1 MPLKTKQEYFDT
13 VKRLNT
19 ELYAFGESVRD
30 VTEHPCLRPPM
41 ESIGLVYE
49 LSRMEEY
56 EDLLTAYSP
65 FTNGRVNRF
74 VHIHQEQED
83 LRKRLVISRFYVHR
97 HGACIGGR
105 CVSSGA
111 LNSLFAVTY
120 EMDRE
125 LDRGYHSRFLEYLKY
140 VQENDLAVAGA
151 MMDVKGDR
159 SLRPHQQRDPDMYI
173 RVVERKK
180 DGIVVRG
187 AKASISGAAIAHE
200 TVVIPCA
207 SMSVEDEAY
216 ALSFATP
223 SDAQGLIHVAEAPA
237 SNFSRFVGE
246 EMDFGNLKYGVHG
259 SAHIIFDDVFIPWER
274 VFMCGE
280 YRFTGKL
287 VDYFTR
293 LQRLATTSCK
303 CGHRDLL
310 IGASAVI
317 ADYNGVGDAEHIREK
332 LTDLYFQSELS
343 AGCAL
348 ASVYNGEKT
357 ASGVYL
363 PDSHYINIAK
373 LQGVNAIWDGTY
385 RMADIAGGLVCTAPT
400 SKDMKDKRIGKLL
413 TKYLKAK
420 ADVPAEYRIRMM
432 RLVEYLS
439 GQGSV
444 IPIESTHGAGSP
456 QAQRILIEG
465 SLMRNM
471 ERFKKAA
478 KVLAGVEEQADDP
491 AMP

>member
-13 VKRLNT
+13 IKRLNT
-19 ELYAFGESVRD
+19 ETYAFGERVKD
-30 VTEHPCLRPPM
+30 VTEHPCFKPPM

-56 EDLLTAYSP
+56 EDLLTAYSL

-74 VHIHQEQED
+74 LHIHQEQED

-105 CVSSGA
+105 CVGSGV

-120 EMDRE
+120 EMDQE
-125 LDRGYHSRFLEYLKY
+125 LGTEYHSRFLEYLKY
-140 VQENDLAVAGA
+140 VQKKDLAVAGA

-159 SLRPHQQRDPDMYI
+159 SLRPHQQRDPDMYL
-173 RVVERKK
+173 RVVDRRK

-187 AKASISGAAIAHE
+187 AKASISGASIAHE
-200 TVVIPCA
+200 TVVLPCT
-207 SMSVEDEAY
+207 SMEAEDQAY
-216 ALSFATP
+216 AVSFATR
-223 SDAQGLIHVAEAPA
+223 SDAPGLIHIAEAPA
-237 SNFSRFVGE
+237 PSFGRFIGQ
-246 EMDFGNLKYGVHG
+246 EMDFGNVKYGVHG
-259 SAHIIFDDVFIPWER
+259 SAHIIFDDVFVPWER

-280 YRFTGKL
+280 YRFTAKL

-293 LQRLATTSCK
+293 LQRLATTGCK

-317 ADYNGVGDAEHIREK
+317 ADYNGVGDAGHIREK

-363 PDSHYINIAK
+363 PDPLYINIAK
-373 LQGVNAIWDGTY
+373 LQGVNAIWDGNY
-385 RMADIAGGLVCTAPT
+385 KMADIAGGLVCTAPT
-400 SKDMKDKRIGKLL
+400 SKDMKHEKIGKFL
-413 TKYLKAK
+413 TRYLKGR
-420 ADVPAEYRIRMM
+420 ADVPTEHRIRMM
-432 RLVEYLS
+432 RLIEYLS

-456 QAQRILIEG
+456 QAQRIVVQG
-465 SLMRNM
+465 SLMRNI

-478 KVLAGVEEQADDP
+478 KALAGVEEQADEP
-491 AMP
+491 ATP

>member
-1 MPLKTKQEYFDT
+1 MSLKTKQEYFDT
-13 VKRLNT
+13 IKRLNS
-19 ELYAFGESVRD
+19 EVYAFGERVKD
-30 VTEHPCLRPPM
+30 ITEHPCFRPPM

-65 FTNGRVNRF
+65 FSNERVNRF
-74 VHIHQEQED
+74 LHIHQEQED
-83 LRKRLVISRFYVHR
+83 LRKRFMISRFYVHK

-120 EMDRE
+120 EMDQE
-125 LDRGYHSRFLEYLKY
+125 LDTEYHSRFLEYLKY
-140 VQENDLAVAGA
+140 VQKNDFTVAGA

-159 SLRPHQQRDPDMYI
+159 SLRPHQQRDPDMYL

-180 DGIVVRG
+180 DGIIVRG
-187 AKASISGAAIAHE
+187 AKASISGASIAHE
-200 TVVIPCA
+200 IVVLPCT
-207 SMSVEDEAY
+207 SMRSEDEAY
-216 ALSFATP
+216 AVSFATVG
-223 SDAQGLIHVAEAPA
+223 DAPGLIHVAEAPA
-237 SNFSRFVGE
+237 SNFSRFIGE
-246 EMDFGNLKYGVHG
+246 ETDFGNAKYGVHG
-259 SAHIIFDDVFIPWER
+259 SAHIIFDDVFIPWDR
-274 VFMCGE
+274 VFLCGE
-280 YRFTGKL
+280 YHFTAKL
-287 VDYFTR
+287 VDYFAR

-317 ADYNGVGDAEHIREK
+317 ADYNGVGDARHIREK

-363 PDSHYINIAK
+363 PDSFYINIAK
-373 LQGVNAIWDGTY
+373 LQGVNAIWDGNY
-385 RMADIAGGLVCTAPT
+385 KMADIAGGLVCTAPT
-400 SKDMKDKRIGKLL
+400 SKDMKHEKIGKLL
-413 TKYLKAK
+413 TRYLRGK
-420 ADVPAEYRIRMM
+420 ADVPTEYRIRIM
-432 RLVEYLS
+432 RLIEYLS

-456 QAQRILIEG
+456 QAQRILIQG
-465 SLMRNM
+465 SLMRNI

-478 KVLAGVEEQADDP
+478 KVLAGVEEQGDAP
-491 AMP
+491 ATP